1 MRVPLVLAAVAA
13 SLVAQV
19 TLARYA
25 IGGRWVF
32 DFVLVGV
39 LCVALQAGPAAGI
52 LAGTLGG
59 LLQDMLA
66 GGIVGVGGL
75 AKTVVGCFAGAIG
88 TQFMLVRPG
97 ARALVV
103 LVGTVVHR
111 LMVIGLYA
119 IIDQRW
125 PGIPWSAMLAEIVLN
140 TVAAFIVFQAANA
153 LPGVMARQ
161 RMSRRS
167 SLSRRQW

>member
-13 SLVAQV
+13 SLVVQV

-32 DFVLVGV
+32 DFVLVGA
-39 LCVALQAGPAAGI
+39 LSVALQAGPVAGI

-75 AKTVVGCFAGAIG
+75 AKTVVACLAGAFG

-97 ARALVV
+97 ARALVIA
-103 LVGTVVHR
+103 VGTLIHR
-111 LMVIGLYA
+111 LMVVGLYA

-125 PGIPWSAMLAEIVLN
+125 PGLSLGAMLAEVVLN
-140 TVAAFIVFQAANA
+140 TLAGFIVFQSANA
-153 LPGVMARQ
+153 LPGLMSRQ

-167 SLSRRQW
+167 TFSRRQW